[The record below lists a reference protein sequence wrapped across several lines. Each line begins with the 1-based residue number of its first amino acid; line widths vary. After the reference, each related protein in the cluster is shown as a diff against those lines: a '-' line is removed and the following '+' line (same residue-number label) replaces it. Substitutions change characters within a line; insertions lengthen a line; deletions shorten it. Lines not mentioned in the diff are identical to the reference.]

1 MKRNAVFRCII
12 FCTFQ
17 QLFQCWKVQSRVYF
31 NFIPEQMQGLFR
43 VGEINSVT
51 MTAPLVDDFAT
62 KLNSRIKSAL
72 GEDVN

>member
-1 MKRNAVFRCII
+1 
-12 FCTFQ
+12 
-17 QLFQCWKVQSRVYF
+17 
-31 NFIPEQMQGLFR
+31 MQGLFR